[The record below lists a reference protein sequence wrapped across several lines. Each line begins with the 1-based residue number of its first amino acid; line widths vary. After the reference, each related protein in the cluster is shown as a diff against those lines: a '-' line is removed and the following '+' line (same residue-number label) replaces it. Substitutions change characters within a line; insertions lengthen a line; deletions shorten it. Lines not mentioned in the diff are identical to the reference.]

1 MAMSVYRSVK
11 LLHPQ
16 KLTAGYPKMMV
27 WKIWTPYQK
36 LGHFWYQ
43 FVKFLE
49 CKTVISLFFGPEKW
63 FAVWD
68 RWEELCRRFGTMDIG
83 RGVRGVESG
92 VE

>member
-1 MAMSVYRSVK
+1 MSVYRSVK

-27 WKIWTPYQK
+27 WKILSPYQK
-36 LGHFWYQ
+36 SDHFWYQ

-63 FAVWD
+63 FDVWD
-68 RWEELCRRFGTMDIG
+68 RWEESNGGSALWTLAVACEEWR
-83 RGVRGVESG
+83 VGVE
-92 VE
+92 